1 MVEELIAFSRRL
13 LGPGA
18 DEVGQIV
25 GDWARLWRI
34 KNLICIK
41 KKFERICQEK
51 GIDPSEGRYLPLAV
65 GLPLLEKA
73 SYHDD
78 HYLQERWAHLIA
90 SSLSENSTI
99 ENNDFSLENTY
110 VEILHQLSS
119 LDCKVLE
126 FVVENGVKD
135 SVPHPMA
142 AINTVPIEPGQL
154 QAAFPGQPS
163 HISVEKL
170 VSLGC
175 VRRRLK
181 LPIDGFQET
190 IEPNLIGINLYMSA
204 SGKMPKWA
212 KFEWL

>member
-1 MVEELIAFSRRL
+1 MPELIAFSRRL

-34 KNLICIK
+34 KNLISIK
-41 KKFERICQEK
+41 KKFERICQEQ

-78 HYLQERWAHLIA
+78 HFLQERWAHLIA
-90 SSLSENSTI
+90 SSLSDSSTI
-99 ENNDFSLENTY
+99 ENHDFSLENTY
-110 VEILHQLSS
+110 IEILHQLSP

-126 FVVENGVKD
+126 FVVESGVKD
-135 SVPHPMA
+135 SVPHPKS
-142 AINTVPIEPGQL
+142 IVNTVPIEPGQIE
-154 QAAFPGQPS
+154 AKFPDAPS

-175 VRRRLK
+175 VRRHLK
-181 LPIDGFQET
+181 LPIGGLQET
-190 IEPNLIGINLYMSA
+190 VEPNLIGINLYISA

-212 KFEWL
+212 KF

>member
-34 KNLICIK
+34 KNLISIK
-41 KKFERICQEK
+41 KKFERICQEQ

-73 SYHDD
+73 SYQYDN
-78 HYLQERWAHLIA
+78 YLQERWAHLIA
-90 SSLSENSTI
+90 SSLSENSTS
-99 ENNDFSLENTY
+99 ENNDFSLENTC
-110 VEILHQLSS
+110 VEILHQLSP
-119 LDCKVLE
+119 LDCEVLE

-135 SVPHPMA
+135 RVPHPMA
-142 AINTVPIEPGQL
+142 VINTVPIEPGQL
-154 QAAFPGQPS
+154 QAEFPDTLA

-175 VRRRLK
+175 VRRRLI
-181 LPIDGFQET
+181 LPIDGLQET
-190 IEPNLIGINLYMSA
+190 IEPNLIGINLYIKA

-212 KFEWL
+212 TFEWP